1 MFVRFVEFCWQKGR
15 VQYFTQGERSAAQ
28 RSAGSAP
35 ARHFAAPATDSEFA
49 SARIKSWPNHR
60 PAAAR
65 SPRRAR
71 TMASHMGIQMAK
83 ASAAK
88 EDDAALS
95 PKSERRQVKRR
106 KSAILIT
113 ETQETAMKKNGEAF
127 NKNSAT
133 KSSADSFFDKLHTVQ
148 VTNFNTSGEAGVINI
163 NDVVDDAYLHNAL
176 AQREAAEK
184 LGLFMPQGPKD
195 CAPVINPK
203 APEKIAWDM
212 FIAVLILYSVL
223 IVPFKLGFDVED
235 EPGSFMDVWDIIV
248 DIFFGIDVA
257 ACFNQAFEYGDDSV
271 FITDRRKIAKHYLKG
286 WFVIDFLSTLPVYR
300 MATAV
305 ASSGGEEAPSATR
318 AIKTIRV
325 LRLARLLKLVRLLKL
340 RKLSEKMRDLEI
352 NPGVLRVFGL
362 VSRILFVAHL
372 FASLWYAVGAW
383 SLQEYGRSWTAE
395 FGATSEDLL
404 GRYVMA
410 LHWTVATMMAVGYGD
425 IYATTTLE
433 RGFSIV
439 TQVVGAL
446 VFGWILATVAI
457 FYESADPRVAEIIR
471 KTKKLTAFMKDRGIP
486 KSIQVDVINA
496 FEYQYRHK
504 SVFDE
509 NSVLNCVSHTLANS
523 MVTEAYKKSM
533 QNIAFIRDAEHEL
546 RLLLCR
552 EMKPVRVQPDTVL
565 YVAGRG
571 SAGLYMVQTG
581 VVGAF
586 LSTTEEDN
594 GEVSLVQEKP
604 PRQQPPAVDFEA
616 GETIRSNYAMPSDE
630 IIVCVFD
637 AGSHF
642 GHDASLFIETSR
654 KHSPVTMRVAFA
666 ADLMFV
672 PSEVLHRL
680 ALTSESAKDYLQ
692 GDANSRR
699 GLLERTCCAA
709 VDAVKTS
716 GSVPPIQ
723 PIYFGESQAT
733 GSDPLLKRKSADEQA
748 MLGMKLARRAS
759 LRHVNSQQSVVE
771 DEDGTDLLSTEE
783 DSKHGTVVSFSCERL
798 TKGLT
803 EFELSMLPMHEGS
816 LVVVKQETMS
826 SLLRIGFIHPA
837 YPAKVKFDM
846 VIALL
851 ILWSVIMLPYRIAFD
866 DIPTLEG
873 SPVFFVFEWCVD
885 GMFFLDICVSFR
897 TCYLQAEDQI
907 IIAVPQKVALNYS
920 TGWFAVDTLSTLPI
934 DLFIGAIMMANS
946 EGGETAAS
954 ELAKLKLIRI
964 LRLIR
969 LLKLARLFKLG
980 KVAKS
985 VTDFIDNPNLIQ
997 MLKLLLMTVFM
1008 SHLLGCFWFLVSP
1021 YDGTRPDDTWWGST
1035 MLADQKSDHYIA
1047 SVYWAFSTMTT
1058 VGYGD
1063 IIPVSTGERLYACM
1077 AMIAG
1082 ATIFG
1087 YVIGNVATMS
1097 MASDIAAL
1105 RRKDKIGTVIGYMK
1119 EKHISKRLRR
1129 KVENYLDFYFE
1140 QCSGFDEEES
1150 LAGLSGSL
1158 LARVQAFLHG
1168 PVVEKFSKT
1177 LFRGVRKDAA
1187 AQIVARLRT
1196 EVFLK
1201 GDIVF
1206 KEGDMG
1212 DAMYLVSTGIVLCV
1226 ANYGK
1231 DDERVLRQHVEG
1243 SHFGQYAMLKG
1254 NLAHPYTATVAAATV
1269 VMVLSRTNVGI
1280 MVEEEAL
1287 LADELEKMF
1296 STCVRYDITKDQ
1308 QRALMGED
1316 ADNTAFAVAPRINRL
1331 LLNMSPKIQRLR
1343 SLSTERTHSL
1353 E

>member
-1 MFVRFVEFCWQKGR
+1 
-15 VQYFTQGERSAAQ
+15 
-28 RSAGSAP
+28 
-35 ARHFAAPATDSEFA
+35 
-49 SARIKSWPNHR
+49 
-60 PAAAR
+60 
-65 SPRRAR
+65 
-71 TMASHMGIQMAK
+71 MASRIGIQMAK
-83 ASAAK
+83 VGAS
-88 EDDAALS
+88 DDDDS
-95 PKSERRQVKRR
+95 PSPEGIKINVKRR
-106 KSAILIT
+106 KSEIKRTDAQN
-113 ETQETAMKKNGEAF
+113 ETIDHNIQMADKGA
-127 NKNSAT
+127 SA
-133 KSSADSFFDKLHTVQ
+133 KSSADSFFDKLPTFQ
-148 VTNFNTSGEAGVINI
+148 VRNFNTSGEAGEFNL
-163 NDVVDDAYLHNAL
+163 NNVVHDTYLHQAL
-176 AQREAAEK
+176 EQRLAAEK
-184 LGLFMPQGPKD
+184 LGWLLPRGEED
-195 CAPVINPK
+195 CAPVLNPK
-203 APEKIAWDM
+203 APRKLAWDL
-212 FIAVLILYSVL
+212 FIAALILYSVL

-235 EPGSFMDVWDIIV
+235 EPGGFLDVLDIVV
-248 DIFFGIDVA
+248 DIFFGIDVI

-271 FITDRRKIAKHYLKG
+271 LITNRIEIAKHYLKG
-286 WFVIDFLSTLPVYR
+286 WFGIDFMSTLPVYR
-300 MATAV
+300 IATAI
-305 ASSGGEEAPSATR
+305 SSSAGEEAPSATKV
-318 AIKTIRV
+318 IKTIRV

-340 RKLSEKMRDLEI
+340 RKLSEKMRDLDI
-352 NPGVLRVFGL
+352 NPGVLRIFGL

-372 FASLWYAVGAW
+372 FASLWYAVGSW
-383 SLQEYGRSWTAE
+383 SLSEYGRSWTTE
-395 FGATSEDLL
+395 FGATSEDLF

-486 KSIQVDVINA
+486 KSIQVDVLNA

-509 NSVLNCVSHTLANS
+509 NSVLKCVSQTLAKS
-523 MVTEAYKKSM
+523 LLTEAYKQSM
-533 QNIAFIRDAEHEL
+533 KNITFIRDAEHEL
-546 RLLLCR
+546 QLLLCR
-552 EMKPVRVQPDTVL
+552 EMQPVRVQPDTVL

-571 SAGLYMVQTG
+571 SAGLYMVKTG

-586 LSTTEEDN
+586 LSTSVAADTS
-594 GEVSLVQEKP
+594 G
-604 PRQQPPAVDFEA
+604 FEPEQ
-616 GETIRSNYAMPSDE
+616 GRETTSSYAMMSDE
-630 IIVCVFD
+630 VIVCVFA

-642 GHDASLFIETSR
+642 GHDASLFIETPR
-654 KHSPVTMRVAFA
+654 KHSPVTLRVAYA
-666 ADLMFV
+666 SDLLFI

-680 ALTSESAKDYLQ
+680 ALSSESSKDYLR
-692 GDANSRR
+692 DDSNRR
-699 GLLERTCCAA
+699 RSLLKHTCELASK
-709 VDAVKTS
+709 VVLGVS
-716 GSVPPIQ
+716 SEPIQ
-723 PIYFGESQAT
+723 PHYFGESRSSIPATQGDSKQRSAEEQAT
-733 GSDPLLKRKSADEQA
+733 
-748 MLGMKLARRAS
+748 LGMKLARRAS
-759 LRHVNSQQSVVE
+759 LRLENRKQSGLLPA
-771 DEDGTDLLSTEE
+771 GTDINSRQDEE
-783 DSKHGTVVSFSCERL
+783 SHRANISFSCERL

-803 EFELSMLPMHEGS
+803 EFELSLLPMHEGS
-816 LVVVKQETMS
+816 LTAVKDETMH
-826 SLLRIGFIHPA
+826 SLLRLGFIHPA
-837 YPAKVKFDM
+837 YPPKVKFDM
-846 VIALL
+846 VVALL

-866 DIPTLEG
+866 DIPTLED
-873 SPVFFVFEWCVD
+873 SPGFFIFEWCVD
-885 GMFFLDICVSFR
+885 AMFFLDICLSFR
-897 TCYLQAEDQI
+897 TCYLQTEDQI
-907 IIAVPQKVALNYS
+907 IVAVPQKVAWSYL

-934 DLFIGAIMMANS
+934 DLIIGGIMIANS
-946 EGGETAAS
+946 SEGDSAAS

-964 LRLIR
+964 IRLIR

-985 VTDFIDNPNLIQ
+985 VTDWIDNPNLIQ

-1021 YDGTRPDDTWWGST
+1021 YDSVRPDDTWWGAT

-1047 SVYWAFSTMTT
+1047 SVYWSFSTMTT

-1063 IIPVSTGERLYACM
+1063 ITPVSTGERLYACM

-1097 MASDIAAL
+1097 MAADIAAL
-1105 RRKDKIGTVIGYMK
+1105 RRRDKIGIVVGYMK
-1119 EKHISKRLRR
+1119 EKNIPKRLRR

-1158 LARVQAFLHG
+1158 LGRVQGFLHG
-1168 PVVEKFSKT
+1168 SVVEKFSKT

-1212 DAMYLVSTGIVLCV
+1212 DAMYLVSTGVVLCLL
-1226 ANYGK
+1226 NYGT
-1231 DDERVLRQHVEG
+1231 DDERVLRKHVEG
-1243 SHFGQYAMLKG
+1243 SHFGQYSMLKG
-1254 NLAHPYTATVAAATV
+1254 NIPHPYTAAASAASV
-1269 VMVLSRTNVGI
+1269 VLVLSRTNVGI

-1296 STCVRYDITKDQ
+1296 SGCVRYDITKEQ
-1308 QRALMGED
+1308 QRALIGED
-1316 ADNTAFAVAPRINRL
+1316 TNNTAFAVAPRINRL

-1343 SLSTERTHSL
+1343 SLSAERALGS